1 MKQNFLKNVLTGP
14 DDMNVSSK
22 RVIAMLLI
30 LTLITVVIANMF
42 LGYKIDEFV
51 FNGLS
56 DALIWSL
63 AFISTEQVGNL
74 SLPGLRG
81 KRTTDTEQITKTRK
95 KVTIDQGDQDSEEE
109 HEER

>member
-1 MKQNFLKNVLTGP
+1 MKQNFFKNIITGP
-14 DDMNVSSK
+14 DDMNISSK

-63 AFISTEQVGNL
+63 AFISSEQISNL
-74 SLPGLRG
+74 PLPGLKG
-81 KRTTDTEQITKTRK
+81 KRTTNTEQVTRTRK
-95 KVTIDQGDQDSEEE
+95 KVVIDQGDQDTEEE
-109 HEER
+109 QEER